1 MKTIPEYI
9 QTLTTA
15 HKAVQNR
22 VFQQMFGQLHWNR
35 NSHLALNIMQAATLY
50 TDYTDSTSDATL
62 SVWRGVPWYI
72 WCALAG
78 ITSVMIGVHWD
89 ISWHTS
95 IGRDTF
101 WTPAHVAI
109 YMCGVLS
116 GAAFGYLI
124 FKTTFDSG
132 AVELRAAS
140 VKIFGLRGPLGA
152 FIAGW
157 GGITMLTSAPF
168 DNWWH
173 NAYGLDVKIV
183 SPPHMVLFTGIFAV
197 IVGTLVLI
205 ASFQNRTVEAEL
217 RNLYR
222 VMFLYT
228 CSVLLVMSQGMLM
241 EFTERQFLHM
251 HQPYILTAL
260 VTLAIVGVARRGTQL
275 AWAATWVCG
284 FYTAYRIGLIL
295 VLPLFPAE
303 PGIGPV
309 FHQVTQFIPPEFPL
323 LILLPAILLDLFWA
337 RTKNWPWLLSAL
349 AASAVFVLA
358 FSVIEWPF
366 SDFLQSPLSRNWFFG
381 TDYMG
386 FGTRPTSLKALH
398 QFFATDSP
406 ADFAGGLFMAWAV
419 GAFALWFGGR
429 RGEWLSRLER

>member
-1 MKTIPEYI
+1 
-9 QTLTTA
+9 
-15 HKAVQNR
+15 
-22 VFQQMFGQLHWNR
+22 
-35 NSHLALNIMQAATLY
+35 MQAATLY
-50 TDYTDSTSDATL
+50 TDSIASEARL
-62 SVWRGVPWYI
+62 SVWSAVPWYV

-78 ITSVMIGVHWD
+78 ITSVMVGTPWD

-101 WTPAHVAI
+101 WTPAHMAI
-109 YMCGVLS
+109 YLCGVLS
-116 GAAFGYLI
+116 GTAYGYLVSKI
-124 FKTTFDSG
+124 TFDPA
-132 AVELRAAS
+132 AVQLRAAS

-205 ASFQNRTVEAEL
+205 ASLQNRAAEAEL
-217 RNLYR
+217 LRNSRKTGTVSSATPEGLESSSAAWWRAAAPFALRSLYSA
-222 VMFLYT
+222 MFLYV
-228 CSVLLVMSQGMLM
+228 CSVLLVMSQVILM
-241 EFTERQFLHM
+241 EFTQRQFLHM

-260 VTLAIVGVARRGTQL
+260 VTLAILGAARRGTQFP
-275 AWAATWVCG
+275 WAATCVCA
-284 FYTAYRIGLIL
+284 FYTVYRIGLIL

-303 PGIGPV
+303 PKIGPV
-309 FHQVTQFIPPEFPL
+309 FHHVTHFVPPEFPL
-323 LILLPAILLDLFWA
+323 LILVPAVLIDLFWT
-337 RTKNWPWLLSAL
+337 RIGKWPWFLSVL
-349 AASAVFVLA
+349 ASSAVFVVAL
-358 FSVIEWPF
+358 SLVEWPF

-386 FGTRPTSLKALH
+386 FGTRATSLKALH

-406 ADFAGGLFMAWAV
+406 AEFARGLLVAWVV
-419 GAFALWFGGR
+419 GAFALWFGGG
-429 RGEWLSRLER
+429 RGEWLRRVVR

>member
-1 MKTIPEYI
+1 
-9 QTLTTA
+9 
-15 HKAVQNR
+15 
-22 VFQQMFGQLHWNR
+22 
-35 NSHLALNIMQAATLY
+35 MQAVTLY
-50 TDYTDSTSDATL
+50 TDSIARYARL
-62 SVWRGVPWYI
+62 SVWGVVPWYV

-78 ITSVMIGVHWD
+78 ITSVMVGVHWD

-101 WTPAHVAI
+101 WTPAHMAI

-116 GAAFGYLI
+116 GTAYGYLI
-124 FKTTFDSG
+124 FRTTFDSA
-132 AVELRAAS
+132 AVGLRAAS

-197 IVGTLVLI
+197 IVGTLVLV
-205 ASFQNRTVEAEL
+205 ASLQNRAGDAQL
-217 RNLYR
+217 RSVYR
-222 VMFLYT
+222 AMFLYA

-241 EFTERQFLHM
+241 EFTQRQFLHM

-260 VTLAIVGVARRGTQL
+260 VTLAILGAARLGTQFP
-275 AWAATWVCG
+275 WAATCVCG
-284 FYTAYRIGLIL
+284 FYTFYRIGLIL

-303 PGIGPV
+303 PKIGPV
-309 FHQVTQFIPPEFPL
+309 FHHVTQFVPPEFPL
-323 LILLPAILLDLFWA
+323 LILVPAIILDLFWT
-337 RTKNWPWLLSAL
+337 RTKNWPGLLSAIV
-349 AASAVFVLA
+349 ASAVFVVV
-358 FSVIEWPF
+358 FSVVEWPF

-381 TDYMG
+381 TNYMG

-398 QFFATDSP
+398 QFFATDSL
-406 ADFAGGLFMAWAV
+406 AEFARGLSLAWLA
-419 GAFALWFGGR
+419 GAFALWFGSG
-429 RGEWLSRLER
+429 RGEWLRRVER

>member
-1 MKTIPEYI
+1 
-9 QTLTTA
+9 
-15 HKAVQNR
+15 
-22 VFQQMFGQLHWNR
+22 
-35 NSHLALNIMQAATLY
+35 MQAATLY
-50 TDYTDSTSDATL
+50 TDSLASEARL
-62 SVWRGVPWYI
+62 SVWGAVPWYV

-78 ITSVMIGVHWD
+78 ITSVMVGVQWD

-101 WTPAHVAI
+101 WTPAHMAI

-116 GAAFGYLI
+116 GVAYGYLV
-124 FKTTFDSG
+124 FRTTFDSA

-140 VKIFGLRGPLGA
+140 VKVFGLRGPLGA

-205 ASFQNRTVEAEL
+205 ASLQNRAVEAEL
-217 RNLYR
+217 RSLYR
-222 VMFLYT
+222 AMFLYA
-228 CSVLLVMSQGMLM
+228 CSVLLVMSQVILM
-241 EFTERQFLHM
+241 EFTQRQFLHM
-251 HQPYILTAL
+251 HQPYTLTTM
-260 VTLAIVGVARRGTQL
+260 VTLAILGAARRATQFP
-275 AWAATWVCG
+275 WAATCVCG
-284 FYTAYRIGLIL
+284 FYTVYRIGLIL

-303 PGIGPV
+303 PKIGPV
-309 FHQVTQFIPPEFPL
+309 FHRVTQFIPPDFPL
-323 LILLPAILLDLFWA
+323 LILVPALLIDLFWV
-337 RTKNWPWLLSAL
+337 RTGKWPWFLSAL
-349 AASAVFVLA
+349 AASAVFVVA
-358 FSVIEWPF
+358 FSVVEWPF

-406 ADFAGGLFMAWAV
+406 VEFARGLLVAWVV
-419 GAFALWFGGR
+419 GAFALLFGGG
-429 RGEWLSRLER
+429 RGEWLRRVER